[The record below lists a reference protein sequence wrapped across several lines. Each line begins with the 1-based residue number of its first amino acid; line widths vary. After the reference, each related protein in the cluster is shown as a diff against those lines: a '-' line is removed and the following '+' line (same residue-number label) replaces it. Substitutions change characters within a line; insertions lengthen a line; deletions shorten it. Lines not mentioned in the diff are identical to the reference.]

1 VILEMAEEQK
11 TTEMQTSPPKEF
23 PNSND
28 EENEFDPDKMDV
40 TMIEHHY
47 SHRGAWLRAAI
58 LGANDG
64 LVSVASLMMGIGGG
78 TSDRDTLILA
88 GLSGLVGGSL
98 SMAVG
103 ELISVYAQRD
113 TEKADLAK
121 EKAELEKDEA
131 TRAREL
137 KELAAIYVGRGLSKD
152 LALQVAQELTAKDA
166 LRAHAQDELGID
178 MDDLANPWQAAGA
191 SALSFVIGA
200 VVPLLAGAFWSTPNQ
215 RVISLLVFVCA
226 ALFVSGGVGAHLGG
240 APRFIAGMRTLIG
253 GAIAMGITYGV
264 GKLFG
269 APVEG

>member
-1 VILEMAEEQK
+1 MADNKMTELEQ
-11 TTEMQTSPPKEF
+11 PPKASLAF
-23 PNSND
+23 PAD
-28 EENEFDPDKMDV
+28 EENEIDPDKLDA

-47 SHRGAWLRAAI
+47 SHRGGWLRAAV

-78 TSDRDTLILA
+78 TTDRNTLILA
-88 GLSGLVGGSL
+88 GLAGLVGGSM

-121 EKAELEKDEA
+121 EKAELEKDET
-131 TRAREL
+131 TRAKEL
-137 KELAAIYVGRGLSKD
+137 KELAAIYVGRGLSKE

-191 SALSFVIGA
+191 SALSFIMGA
-200 VVPLLAGAFWSTPNQ
+200 LIPLLSGAFWETANE
-215 RVISLLVFVCA
+215 RLISMICFVLA
-226 ALFVSGGVGAHLGG
+226 ALFASGIIGAHLGG
-240 APRFIAGMRTLIG
+240 APKLIAGSRTMVG
-253 GAIAMGITYGV
+253 GAVAMAITYGV

-269 APVEG
+269 APAG